1 MTGTLISLVSIL
13 IGIIAANI
21 FGVFYKKYSFG
32 FIGNTL
38 VGVFGSIFLI
48 KSLGRLG
55 FDPWSIMQNESFNIP
70 LFVVNCFVSILGG
83 VLGLVVAK
91 LIYKKL
97 NK

>member
-48 KSLGRLG
+48 KSFGRLG
-55 FDPWSIMQNESFNIP
+55 FDPWSIMQNESFNTT

>member
-1 MTGTLISLVSIL
+1 MTGTLISLISIL
-13 IGIIAANI
+13 IGIIGANT

-48 KSLGRLG
+48 KSFGRLG
-55 FDPWSIMQNESFNIP
+55 FDPWSIMQNESFNIT

>member
-48 KSLGRLG
+48 KSFGRLG
-55 FDPWSIMQNESFNIP
+55 FDPWSIMQNESFNIT